1 MEKSEK
7 TAVEK
12 VLLSVISLVG
22 TIILLPFIVLVVL
35 ALGYLFALF
44 DLLGSG
50 NASLP
55 EEIKSLILTIWQQV
69 LPIADKG
76 LALVS
81 PILVLLILS
90 GLVRWIIPNGKSNFK
105 ELTDNIPSILAIV
118 VLGSLCLLP
127 VMGYEIPNEL
137 GNIALVVVGFYFGK
151 LHTHTDKT

>member
-50 NASLP
+50 DASLP

-81 PILVLLILS
+81 PILVL
-90 GLVRWIIPNGKSNFK
+90 
-105 ELTDNIPSILAIV
+105 
-118 VLGSLCLLP
+118 GSLCLLP

-137 GNIALVVVGFYFGK
+137 GNIALVVGFYFGK

>member
-1 MEKSEK
+1 MENSGK

-44 DLLGSG
+44 GLFGSG
-50 NASLP
+50 GALP

-90 GLVRWIIPNGKSNFK
+90 GLVRWIIPNGRSNFK
-105 ELTDNIPSILAIV
+105 ELTENIPSILAIL